1 MEPLALRHGRPS
13 SLPRVATVVG
23 GGGFI
28 GGAVVGALLDAG
40 VAEVRN
46 LDFLPGARRDPRLH
60 HLQGSFLQSAVARTA
75 LAGADWVFHL
85 AATGF
90 AREANANPI
99 GDAQENVI
107 GTLQLL
113 DLAREAGVARF
124 VFCSSGGTVYGQ
136 TTGTEPIPE
145 DTPTHPV
152 NAYGASK
159 LACETYVRLY
169 DVSNASGLGGGM
181 RTLTLRVANPYGPG
195 QNIARAQGALTTF
208 CHHAVHDE
216 PITIWGDGS
225 VVRDYIQV
233 RDVGE
238 ALILAANA
246 PAHGTEINI
255 GSGKGVS
262 LRELIALITEIMGR
276 PLDVSYAQDR
286 SFDVP
291 RNVLDIGRARQLLGW
306 RPRTSLR
313 DGVAELI
320 AVLQDQVG
328 R

>member
-1 MEPLALRHGRPS
+1 
-13 SLPRVATVVG
+13 
-23 GGGFI
+23 
-28 GGAVVGALLDAG
+28 
-40 VAEVRN
+40 
-46 LDFLPGARRDPRLH
+46 
-60 HLQGSFLQSAVARTA
+60 
-75 LAGADWVFHL
+75 
-85 AATGF
+85 
-90 AREANANPI
+90 
-99 GDAQENVI
+99 
-107 GTLQLL
+107 
-113 DLAREAGVARF
+113 
-124 VFCSSGGTVYGQ
+124 
-136 TTGTEPIPE
+136 
-145 DTPTHPV
+145 
-152 NAYGASK
+152 
-159 LACETYVRLY
+159 
-169 DVSNASGLGGGM
+169 M

-276 PLDVSYAQDR
+276 PLDVSYAQGR

-306 RPRTSLR
+306 RPRTSLG